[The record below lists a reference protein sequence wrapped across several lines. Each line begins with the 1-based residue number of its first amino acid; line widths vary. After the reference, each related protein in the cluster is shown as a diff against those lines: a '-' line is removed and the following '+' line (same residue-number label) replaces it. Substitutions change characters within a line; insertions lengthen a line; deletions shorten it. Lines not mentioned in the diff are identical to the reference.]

1 MNSIVIV
8 AGGKGKRMGSNVPK
22 QFLVL
27 KNEPVIMHTIRKFYN
42 WDNRCEIVLVLP
54 FSQKTYWENLV
65 KEYNFNI
72 PVLVTSGGNT
82 RFHSVKNG
90 LSKTSGDVIGVHD
103 GVRPLVSEET
113 IKNCFDVAKKEGNAT
128 PCLPINDSLRIVE
141 NNANRTVDRSKFYKI
156 QTPQVFQRS
165 VLLKA
170 FEQEF
175 AEEFT
180 DDASVVEKTGEV
192 IQLIKGNEENIKI
205 TRPFDLKI
213 AEVFLK

>member
-90 LSKTSGDVIGVHD
+90 LSKTSGDVIGIHD

-113 IKNCFDVAKKEGNAT
+113 IINCFDVAKKEGNAT

>member
-90 LSKTSGDVIGVHD
+90 LSKTSGDVIGIHD

>member
-82 RFHSVKNG
+82 RFHSVKNE
-90 LSKTSGDVIGVHD
+90 LSKTSGDVIGIHD

>member
-1 MNSIVIV
+1 M
-8 AGGKGKRMGSNVPK
+8 
-22 QFLVL
+22 
-27 KNEPVIMHTIRKFYN
+27 
-42 WDNRCEIVLVLP
+42 
-54 FSQKTYWENLV
+54 
-65 KEYNFNI
+65 
-72 PVLVTSGGNT
+72 
-82 RFHSVKNG
+82 
-90 LSKTSGDVIGVHD
+90 
-103 GVRPLVSEET
+103 VSEET